1 MREEWWMAIAAMS
14 TPIAL
19 VSLVFNLI
27 QARRKKAAE
36 AKLREIRK
44 RLIELPD
51 GTTIPTHMLLK
62 NVEFANDSELYE
74 SIKEQTEEAVRRLAL
89 DQVVA
94 IVDQVLGGK
103 IIRRTEVAELGNWW
117 IEVEFDTQ
125 DGIRQKAIVSLP
137 VPPSRRIN
145 AKRSGKSA

>member
-1 MREEWWMAIAAMS
+1 MSEVWWMAIAAMS

-19 VSLVFNLI
+19 VSLVFNFI
-27 QARRKKAAE
+27 QARQKKAAE
-36 AKLREIRK
+36 SRLKEIRK
-44 RLIELPD
+44 RSIELPD
-51 GTTIPTHMLLK
+51 GTRIPTHMLLK

-74 SIKEQTEEAVRRLAL
+74 SIEKQVEETVRRLAL

-103 IIRRTEVAELGNWW
+103 IAKRTVVTELGRWW

-125 DGIRQKAIVSLP
+125 NGNRQKAVVALP

-145 AKRSGKSA
+145 AKRSGKSG